1 MKLHISKRI
10 AAIIAIAIGCSLLLF
25 LSFFFLPFSRT
36 DNTEVLFIDRDD
48 TSDSVFHK
56 LKQYSHSHSM
66 MALHLLAH
74 VDHYEERLHTGRY
87 EVEPS
92 ISTFALMRRL
102 LHGRQSPV
110 RLTIP
115 TVHTMKHLAKRLSKH
130 LEADSAT
137 LAEAFTDPAFCE
149 KHGCDTATLPCLFIP
164 NTYEVYWDI
173 TPDQLAQRMKRE
185 SEKFWTTVRKNKAE
199 KARLTPEEVITL
211 ASIVEK
217 ETANNQE
224 KPDIAGLY
232 LNRLRKGMKLQADPT
247 VKFALQDF
255 GLRRILNKHL
265 TCDSPYNTYVYAG
278 LPPGP
283 ICLPSIASIDAVLNH
298 TEHNY
303 IYMCAKE
310 DFSGT
315 HNFAAT
321 YEEHKANARKYVQA
335 LNERGIK

>member
-1 MKLHISKRI
+1 MKLHISKRN
-10 AAIIAIAIGCSLLLF
+10 AAIIAIAIGSALLLC

-36 DNTEVLFIDRDD
+36 DATEVLYIDRND
-48 TSDSVFHK
+48 TADSVFHK
-56 LKQYSHSHSM
+56 LRRYGHSHSM
-66 MALHLLAH
+66 MALQLLAH
-74 VDHYEERLHTGRY
+74 VDHYEEHLHTGRY

-102 LHGRQSPV
+102 LHGHQSPV

-115 TVHTMKHLAKRLSKH
+115 TTHTMKHLAARLAKH
-130 LEADSAT
+130 IEPDSAT
-137 LAEAFTDPAFCE
+137 LAEAFTDSAFCE
-149 KHGCDTATLPCLFIP
+149 KHGCTTATLPCLFIP

-185 SEKFWTTVRKNKAE
+185 SEKFWTTMRKNKAE
-199 KARLTPEEVITL
+199 QAGLTPEEVITL

-217 ETANNQE
+217 ETANKEE

>member
-1 MKLHISKRI
+1 MKLDIFRRP
-10 AAIIAIAIGCSLLLF
+10 AAIIGIAVGCLLLLF
-25 LSFFFLPFSRT
+25 LSFVFLPFSRSET
-36 DNTEVLFIDRDD
+36 TEVLYIDRND
-48 TSDSVFHK
+48 TADSVFHK
-56 LKQYSHSHSM
+56 LNSHGHSHSM
-66 MALHLLAH
+66 MALRLLAR
-74 VDHYEERLHTGRY
+74 VDNYAEHLHTGRY
-87 EVEPS
+87 EVEPHL
-92 ISTFALMRRL
+92 STFALMRRL

-110 RLTIP
+110 RITLP
-115 TVHTMKHLAKRLSKH
+115 TVHTMKHLAGRIAKH
-130 LEADSAT
+130 LEVDSAA

-149 KHGCDTATLPCLFIP
+149 KYGCDTATLPCLFLP

-173 TPDQLAQRMKRE
+173 TTDQLAQRMKRE
-185 SEKFWTTVRKNKAE
+185 SEKFWTTTRKNKAE
-199 KARLTPEEVITL
+199 KAGLTPQEVITL

-217 ETANNQE
+217 ETANNEE

-265 TCDSPYNTYVYAG
+265 TCDSPYNTYVCPG

-310 DFSGT
+310 DFSGR

-321 YEEHKANARKYVQA
+321 YEEHKANARRYVQA

>member
-1 MKLHISKRI
+1 
-10 AAIIAIAIGCSLLLF
+10 
-25 LSFFFLPFSRT
+25 
-36 DNTEVLFIDRDD
+36 
-48 TSDSVFHK
+48 
-56 LKQYSHSHSM
+56 
-66 MALHLLAH
+66 
-74 VDHYEERLHTGRY
+74 
-87 EVEPS
+87 
-92 ISTFALMRRL
+92 
-102 LHGRQSPV
+102 
-110 RLTIP
+110 
-115 TVHTMKHLAKRLSKH
+115 
-130 LEADSAT
+130 
-137 LAEAFTDPAFCE
+137 
-149 KHGCDTATLPCLFIP
+149 
-164 NTYEVYWDI
+164 
-173 TPDQLAQRMKRE
+173 MKRE

-232 LNRLRKGMKLQADPT
+232 LNRLRRGMKLQADPT

>member
-10 AAIIAIAIGCSLLLF
+10 ATIIAIAIAIAIGSALLLC

-36 DNTEVLFIDRDD
+36 DSTEVLFIDRND
-48 TSDSVFHK
+48 TADSVFHK
-56 LKQYSHSHSM
+56 LKQYGHSHSM

-74 VDHYEERLHTGRY
+74 VDHYEEHLHTGRY

-173 TPDQLAQRMKRE
+173 TPDELVQRMKRE
-185 SEKFWTTVRKNKAE
+185 SEKFWTTARKNKAE
-199 KARLTPEEVITL
+199 KVGLT
-211 ASIVEK
+211 
-217 ETANNQE
+217 Q
-224 KPDIAGLY
+224 D
-232 LNRLRKGMKLQADPT
+232 RKS
-247 VKFALQDF
+247 V
-255 GLRRILNKHL
+255 
-265 TCDSPYNTYVYAG
+265 V
-278 LPPGP
+278 
-283 ICLPSIASIDAVLNH
+283 
-298 TEHNY
+298 
-303 IYMCAKE
+303 
-310 DFSGT
+310 
-315 HNFAAT
+315 
-321 YEEHKANARKYVQA
+321 
-335 LNERGIK
+335 

>member
-1 MKLHISKRI
+1 MKLHISKRN
-10 AAIIAIAIGCSLLLF
+10 AAIIAIAIGSALLLC

-36 DNTEVLFIDRDD
+36 DATEVLYIDRND
-48 TSDSVFHK
+48 TADSVFHK
-56 LKQYSHSHSM
+56 LRRYGHSHSM
-66 MALHLLAH
+66 MALQLLAR
-74 VDHYEERLHTGRY
+74 VDHYEEHLHTGRY

-102 LHGRQSPV
+102 LHGHQSPV

-115 TVHTMKHLAKRLSKH
+115 TTHTMKHLAARLAKRI
-130 LEADSAT
+130 EPDSAT
-137 LAEAFTDPAFCE
+137 LAEAFTDSAFCE
-149 KHGCDTATLPCLFIP
+149 KHGCTTATLPCLFIP

-265 TCDSPYNTYVYAG
+265 TADSPYNTYVYAG